1 MVLMM
6 PCIYSGQA
14 GDGAQRL
21 HASGWDPYETNEPM
35 PVQPF
40 SSVRSRSVL
49 SYAPSVR
56 LSICSVSSTGPPLLY
71 AQQLLVRL
79 ILRAVLTNICPFIAD
94 Q

>member
-49 SYAPSVR
+49 PYAPSVR
-56 LSICSVSSTGPPLLY
+56 LSICSVSSTEPPPSVCAAASCSLDLEGCAHEY
-71 AQQLLVRL
+71 MPVH
-79 ILRAVLTNICPFIAD
+79 C
-94 Q
+94 

>member
-56 LSICSVSSTGPPLLY
+56 LSICSVSTTEPPLLY

>member
-56 LSICSVSSTGPPLLY
+56 LSICSVSSTGPPPSVCAAASCSLDFEGCAHEY
-71 AQQLLVRL
+71 MPVH
-79 ILRAVLTNICPFIAD
+79 C
-94 Q
+94 